1 MTDHKF
7 LKRLFQAYYRENME
21 KIPLISSF
29 TQREFGFIPWKEETM
44 MLRHIGFNDIDGL
57 KMYFVNNAP
66 RHAYSSGSLYLMP
79 ENSDMDQ
86 KQYIGC
92 DLIVDIDVD
101 HFYTPCKEDHDIWIC
116 KDCDTIGKGM
126 TKKCDKCGSLKL
138 KTINWICDECLDSAK
153 NEIKKLIYDF
163 LIPDFAIQPEEMHI
177 AFSGHRGYHLKVENK
192 RIRTLD
198 SDQRREIVDYLTGHN
213 LSFEILGLEKRA
225 LNIYGLI
232 RENLDWSRKIINK
245 MINMLQTYSD
255 EQLNNFLKR
264 IGLNS
269 NVIKSFLNSKD
280 NFLYTLKVDDHNL
293 WSIEGFDIITWK
305 KFLRGIVDEVG
316 VELDEP
322 VTIDIH
328 RLIRYPGTLHGKTG
342 FKVQELLIDELEAF
356 NPLNET
362 RDDLD
367 PIIFKSSENTH
378 KIKIIERQVPQT
390 KIKGETYGPYENG
403 EIVEVP
409 NHIAI
414 FLLCKEVAVL
424 E

>member
-1 MTDHKF
+1 
-7 LKRLFQAYYRENME
+7 
-21 KIPLISSF
+21 
-29 TQREFGFIPWKEETM
+29 
-44 MLRHIGFNDIDGL
+44 
-57 KMYFVNNAP
+57 
-66 RHAYSSGSLYLMP
+66 
-79 ENSDMDQ
+79 
-86 KQYIGC
+86 
-92 DLIVDIDVD
+92 
-101 HFYTPCKEDHDIWIC
+101 
-116 KDCDTIGKGM
+116 
-126 TKKCDKCGSLKL
+126 
-138 KTINWICDECLDSAK
+138 
-153 NEIKKLIYDF
+153 
-163 LIPDFAIQPEEMHI
+163 
-177 AFSGHRGYHLKVENK
+177 
-192 RIRTLD
+192 
-198 SDQRREIVDYLTGHN
+198 
-213 LSFEILGLEKRA
+213 
-225 LNIYGLI
+225 
-232 RENLDWSRKIINK
+232 
-245 MINMLQTYSD
+245 MLQTYSD
-255 EQLNNFLKR
+255 KQLNNFLKR

-305 KFLRGIVDEVG
+305 KFLSGVVDEVG

-378 KIKIIERQVPQT
+378 KIKIIERKVPQT

-409 NHIAI
+409 NHVAI
-414 FLLCKEVAVL
+414 LLLCKEVAVL